1 VEDKSEWVFHVPVAD
16 GMFAVFLRKGSGHVI
31 VDCRWRVGGVKSEDG
46 DDGWW
51 NMLCDML
58 MRWIDQCFHIYS
70 SST

>member
-1 VEDKSEWVFHVPVAD
+1 MSGCF
-16 GMFAVFLRKGSGHVI
+16 MFGWLMGCSLYFCGKCSGHVI
-31 VDCRWRVGGVKSEDG
+31 VDCKWRVGGVKREDG

-70 SST
+70 TST